1 MLREDR
7 PLLRRL
13 LLERCTLEM
22 ARDQMG
28 PFSTEGFRLAGKIE
42 RLSSHI
48 EGVEGREPE
57 EFWAEH
63 QPLLQAIPQIEAHY
77 PDALIPLELYD
88 PARRCRKCGGKARAS
103 YEPDRLKRTCRRCTF
118 SWYEIPLDAEKP
130 PSPEAEGSS
139 PEEPEGV
146 PGLTEGEGEVRRRQS
161 S

>member
-22 ARDQMG
+22 AREQTG

-42 RLSSHI
+42 RLTSHI

-63 QPLLQAIPQIEAHY
+63 QPLLQAIPQIEAHF
-77 PDALIPLELYD
+77 PEALVPLEVYD
-88 PARRCRKCGGKARAS
+88 PARRCRKCAGRARTRWL
-103 YEPDRLKRTCRRCTF
+103 EDRLERVCRRCG
-118 SWYEIPLDAEKP
+118 WVWVERPLDSA
-130 PSPEAEGSS
+130 PEI
-139 PEEPEGV
+139 EETPQPEG
-146 PGLTEGEGEVRRRQS
+146 
-161 S
+161 